1 MAPVAA
7 RSAGAVGIGTA
18 IIISLA
24 VAYFF
29 CDRRNNSSKN
39 NKKKK
44 SKNGIIDAIGNTP
57 LIRINSLSDATGC
70 EVIIIIINNNPFFQ
84 FSIFYFVSI
93 ACPNF
98 YNFAVYY
105 YLDSWQV

>member
-7 RSAGAVGIGTA
+7 RNAGAVGVGTA
-18 IIISLA
+18 IFISLV

-29 CDRRNNSSKN
+29 CDRRCNPSK
-39 NKKKK
+39 KKKK

-70 EVIIIIINNNPFFQ
+70 EVINPFFQ
-84 FSIFYFVSI
+84 IFQFFFVTLI
-93 ACPNF
+93 
-98 YNFAVYY
+98 
-105 YLDSWQV
+105 L

>member
-1 MAPVAA
+1 MKLEKKMAPVAA

-70 EVIIIIINNNPFFQ
+70 EVIIIIIIPFFNFHFFVLFQ
-84 FSIFYFVSI
+84 LHALIFITLLFTTI
-93 ACPNF
+93 
-98 YNFAVYY
+98 
-105 YLDSWQV
+105 

>member
-39 NKKKK
+39 NKKKT
-44 SKNGIIDAIGNTP
+44 SKNGIINAIGNTP

-70 EVIIIIINNNPFFQ
+70 EVIIILFFNFQ
-84 FSIFYFVSI
+84 FFVLFQLHALIFITLLFTTI
-93 ACPNF
+93 
-98 YNFAVYY
+98 
-105 YLDSWQV
+105 

>member
-7 RSAGAVGIGTA
+7 RNAGAVGVGTA
-18 IIISLA
+18 IFVSLV

-29 CDRRNNSSKN
+29 CDRLCNPSKKK
-39 NKKKK
+39 KKKK

-70 EVIIIIINNNPFFQ
+70 EVINPLFNFHFF
-84 FSIFYFVSI
+84 V
-93 ACPNF
+93 
-98 YNFAVYY
+98 
-105 YLDSWQV
+105 LLH